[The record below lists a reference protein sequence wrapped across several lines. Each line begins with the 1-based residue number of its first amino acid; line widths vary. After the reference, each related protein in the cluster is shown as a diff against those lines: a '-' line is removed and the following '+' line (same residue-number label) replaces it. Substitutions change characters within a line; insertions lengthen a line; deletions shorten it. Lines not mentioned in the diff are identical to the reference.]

1 MINLNLITVGKLA
14 ECLGV
19 PKSTVYSWKRNGN
32 IPKNCFKKI
41 GGTIFVIESAIT
53 KFFNSSEGLINDC
66 V

>member
-32 IPKNCFKKI
+32 IPPNCFKKI
-41 GGTIFVIESAIT
+41 GGTIFVIETAIT
-53 KFFNSSEGLINDC
+53 EFFNSSEGLINDS